1 MPAFSLQVNGRS
13 HRVDA
18 DDADMP
24 LLYALRNDLGLR
36 GPKFGC
42 GLGQC
47 GSCTVLVDG
56 EAARSCQMPIS
67 DAAGHAITTLE
78 GLGTLEHPHPVQAAF
93 IAEQAGQCAYC
104 SNGMMMQA
112 ASLLAKTPNP
122 SEADIRDNLVGNL
135 CRCGAHV
142 RIVRAV
148 LRAAD
153 MLRSRG

>member
-1 MPAFSLQVNGRS
+1 MPTFSIQVNNRT
-13 HRVDA
+13 HQVDA

-47 GSCTVLVDG
+47 GACTVLMDG
-56 EAARSCQMPIS
+56 EAARSCQIPVS
-67 DAAGHAITTLE
+67 SAAGHAITTLE
-78 GLGTLEHPHPVQAAF
+78 GLGTQDRLHPVQAAF

-104 SNGMMMQA
+104 SNGMIMQA
-112 ASLLAKTPNP
+112 ASLLAKTPHP
-122 SEADIRDNLVGNL
+122 TEADIRDTLSGNL

-153 MLRSRG
+153 TLRSRG